1 MTGRSTTLQID
12 LASPVPAYRQI
23 ANGLRTMLVDGT
35 LSPGA
40 QLPTVRRLAIDLG
53 VHHNT
58 IAEAYRLLA
67 EEGWIEMRRRH
78 GVKVLDRLQ
87 PKPSAESRE
96 SFVRRLRELTAKARS
111 DGLAARTIAG
121 AMRAVAGQ
129 VAISKLGKP

>member
-1 MTGRSTTLQID
+1 MAGRSTLQID

-23 ANGLRTMLVDGT
+23 ANDLRTMLVDGT
-35 LSPGA
+35 LAPGT

-58 IAEAYRLLA
+58 VAGAYRLLA
-67 EEGWIEMRRRH
+67 DEGWIEMRRRH

-96 SFVRRLRELTAKARS
+96 SFVRRLRELTAEAQS
-111 DGLAARTIAG
+111 EGLAARTIAG
-121 AMRAVAGQ
+121 AMRALAGQ
-129 VAISKLGKP
+129 VAVGKLSKP